1 MNKGLVAR
9 LQLMGSYGFLV
20 SLLVIVVFPFYWM
33 TVTSFK
39 GEDQMRSLV
48 SMFWPSPVV
57 TDNYRHLL
65 GKTEFVSWFGNSVI
79 VSVIRE
85 IDVRQRCSSR
95 YKIAEMNVPAWPI
108 PTQKT
113 KFVMS
118 KAHPTLLLR
127 PHTPIP
133 VAI

>member
-20 SLLVIVVFPFYWM
+20 SLLVIVDFPFYWM

-57 TDNYRHLL
+57 TDNYLHLL
-65 GKTEFVSWFGNSVI
+65 GKTEFASWFGNSVI
-79 VSVIRE
+79 VSV
-85 IDVRQRCSSR
+85 SSTFLATAIGAVGAYALAR
-95 YKIAEMNVPAWPI
+95 LKSLGRAFMSSAVPI
-108 PTQKT
+108 TYLVCR
-113 KFVMS
+113 F
-118 KAHPTLLLR
+118 LLGNY
-127 PHTPIP
+127 
-133 VAI
+133 